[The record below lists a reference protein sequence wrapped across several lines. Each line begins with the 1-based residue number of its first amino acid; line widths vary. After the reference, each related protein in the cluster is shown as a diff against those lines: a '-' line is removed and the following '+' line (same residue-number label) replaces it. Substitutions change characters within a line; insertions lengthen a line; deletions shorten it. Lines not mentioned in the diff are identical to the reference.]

1 MDSQTLFNEIA
12 ETLMKRENNVSLGKM
27 MSSPGIQYK
36 GKNFAFIHNDEMTFK
51 LGKKFN
57 AEANGIHE
65 VRYLSPFKTKPPLK
79 AWFVITES
87 QSHIWPE
94 LAEMALD
101 YIKKELG

>member
-1 MDSQTLFNEIA
+1 MEPQTLFQEIA
-12 ETLMKRENNVSLGKM
+12 KTLMIRDNKVNLGKM

-65 VRYLSPFKTKPPLK
+65 VRYLNPFKTKPPLK
-79 AWFVITES
+79 AWLVISES
-87 QSHIWPE
+87 QSHLWPE
-94 LAEMALD
+94 LAEFAFD
-101 YIKKELG
+101 YIKSELG

>member
-1 MDSQTLFNEIA
+1 MKPQSLFQEIA
-12 ETLMKRENNVSLGKM
+12 KTLMMRDNKVNLGKM

-79 AWFVITES
+79 SWLVISES
-87 QSHIWPE
+87 QSHLWPGLAE
-94 LAEMALD
+94 LAFD
-101 YIKKELG
+101 YIKSELG